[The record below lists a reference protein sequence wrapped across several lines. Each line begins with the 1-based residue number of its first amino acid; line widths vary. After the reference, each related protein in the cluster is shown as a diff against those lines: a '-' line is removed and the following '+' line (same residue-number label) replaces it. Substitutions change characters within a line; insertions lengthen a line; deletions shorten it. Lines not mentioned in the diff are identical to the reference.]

1 MARQPM
7 ILPVVVIPAI
17 CILANI
23 FLYPQVREGVRRY
36 IATDHPRNTATPL
49 SDTSPL
55 SKADGLVATS
65 TSAPETDADVS
76 RDRASQPKL
85 HPAPTIQAMPP
96 QTFLSHVPPHEGID
110 LPTETDADLAKAK
123 ESAEPPGVAGPP
135 PASLRG
141 STADLD
147 PARVI
152 LSSEHA
158 ISPARQEA
166 AAGAE
171 SKESRQTTAEIARIP
186 PKDGGEK
193 RPDAVASP
201 ADGGFPSA
209 SSIPAPAVPAPG
221 AGPAKESARES
232 QSDDGKE
239 LQFAYDSD
247 GGSAGKGEGEVH
259 DEDGPV
265 GPKAEDFP
273 PLEAIRW
280 PKRNGDG
287 AKATIS
293 PTPESGVPTSRWEEP
308 QGFSVPESRRVRR
321 LPPADR
327 AGRDASERLRSAAE
341 AVEPI
346 PVYPDTGYPALFP

>member
-1 MARQPM
+1 M

-36 IATDHPRNTATPL
+36 VAVAHPRNTAAPL
-49 SDTSPL
+49 SDAPPL
-55 SKADGLVATS
+55 SKGDGRVATS
-65 TSAPETDADVS
+65 TAAPATDADVS
-76 RDRASQPKL
+76 RDRASQPKVR
-85 HPAPTIQAMPP
+85 PAPTIQAMPP
-96 QTFLSHVPPHEGID
+96 QTFVSHVPPHEGID
-110 LPTETDADLAKAK
+110 LPAETDAELAKAK

-135 PASLRG
+135 PASLHG

-152 LSSEHA
+152 LSPEHA
-158 ISPARQEA
+158 ISPARLEA
-166 AAGAE
+166 TAGADR
-171 SKESRQTTAEIARIP
+171 KESRPTTAEIARIP
-186 PKDGGEK
+186 PKGGGEK
-193 RPDAVASP
+193 RPDDVAGP

-209 SSIPAPAVPAPG
+209 SAIPVPAVPTPG
-221 AGPAKESARES
+221 AGPAQESALES
-232 QSDDGKE
+232 QSDYGKE
-239 LQFAYDSD
+239 LRFTYDSA
-247 GGSAGKGEGEVH
+247 GGSAGQGEGEAH
-259 DEDGPV
+259 DKDGPV

-287 AKATIS
+287 VKAAIS
-293 PTPESGVPTSRWEEP
+293 PTPEAGVLSSRWEKP
-308 QGFSVPESRRVRR
+308 QGFSVPESRLVRR
-321 LPPADR
+321 LPTPDR